1 MRTIERSTAFKR
13 DYRRIKAGSRYRDL
27 DTLLTTSIE
36 ILLADGDMPANLRDH
51 GLSGEWA
58 NYRECHLRP
67 DLLLIYAKP
76 SAGVLRL
83 IRLGSHS
90 DLFR

>member
-13 DYRRIKAGSRYRDL
+13 DYRRIKAAPRHREL
-27 DTLLTTSIE
+27 DTLLTTVIE
-36 ILLADGDMPANLRDH
+36 MLISDANLPANLRDH

-58 NYRECHLRP
+58 HHRECHLRP

-76 SAGVLRL
+76 SATVVRL
-83 IRLGSHS
+83 VRLGSHS